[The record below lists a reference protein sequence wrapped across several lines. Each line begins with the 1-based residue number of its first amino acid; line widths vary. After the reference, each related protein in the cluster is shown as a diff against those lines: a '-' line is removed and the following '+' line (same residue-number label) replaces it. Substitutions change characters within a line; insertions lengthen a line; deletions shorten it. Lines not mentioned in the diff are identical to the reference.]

1 MSISQLNAAEGPPD
15 SAVQNRLTAAA
26 AVLATLFFSGS
37 FALQLHAQSKTSR
50 SFAETFGYLEVT
62 LVVGT
67 LMAMVS
73 ITGLLACQ
81 QCLAMDRAWYKSK
94 RVWFIVATLAQY
106 LSISQAMSAGL
117 TELVFGVKHTFEAG
131 FLAQMLAGAATL
143 LWVLLLWVAPLH
155 AMRSWWPH
163 LWRAERV
170 VVVTLYLALLVFVLL
185 SNAMI
190 YVIQD
195 GTQNTFW
202 SVLGAVFRQLLQPML
217 WLNPWTQPALVG

>member
-15 SAVQNRLTAAA
+15 SAVQNRLTAAGL
-26 AVLATLFFSGS
+26 VLATLFFSGS

-50 SFAETFGYLEVT
+50 TFAETFGYLEVT
-62 LVVGT
+62 LVVGA
-67 LMAMVS
+67 LMAIVS

-81 QCLAMDRAWYKSK
+81 QCLATDRAWYKSK
-94 RVWFIVATLAQY
+94 RVWFIVATVAQY

-117 TELVFGVKHTFEAG
+117 TELVFGIKHTFEAN
-131 FLAQMLAGAATL
+131 FLAQMLAVAASL

-155 AMRSWWPH
+155 ALRSWWPH
-163 LWRAERV
+163 LWRGERV
-170 VVVTLYLALLVFVLL
+170 AVTVAYLVLLVFVLL

-195 GTQNTFW
+195 GAQSTFW
-202 SVLGAVFRQLLQPML
+202 LVLVAVFRQVLQPML
-217 WLNPWTQPALVG
+217 WLNPWAQPALVG